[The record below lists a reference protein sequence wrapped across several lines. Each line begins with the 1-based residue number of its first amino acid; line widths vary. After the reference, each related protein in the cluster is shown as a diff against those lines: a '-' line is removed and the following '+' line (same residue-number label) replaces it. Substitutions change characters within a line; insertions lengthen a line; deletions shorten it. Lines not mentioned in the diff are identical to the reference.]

1 MRLYVRYLLAQL
13 ALPALIATIACA
25 GAVWLSQSLRF
36 VDLIVNKGLPA
47 TTFLYLTLL
56 LFPSLLLIILP
67 FALFCAV
74 LFVYHRLTME
84 SELTVMKAV
93 GLSNWQLAAPCLLLA
108 GLVTIAGYALS
119 LYLMPLAYR
128 SFKDLQRQ
136 IRQDFSYVLLQ
147 PGVFNTPLRNVSVYI
162 QSVEPDG
169 SLRGILVHDS
179 RNRDAPSTL
188 MAEQGF
194 LVEGDRGALFVL
206 ERGTRQEREHNRDRP
221 GAMSILHFD
230 RYTLDLAS
238 TGAAGPDVAREPEE
252 RFIGDLLNP
261 KDEHLSTRARQQLIA
276 QGHRRLTWPLNT
288 MVLALIGLAA
298 LLAPGYD
305 RQGPWRR
312 TGIAIIAAIVVQA
325 ASMAA
330 GSLAADAPSLIPLVY
345 LTPALAALV
354 AIGVLGGWRPFGRI
368 AAVGAG

>member
-1 MRLYVRYLLAQL
+1 MRLYVRYILAQL
-13 ALPALIATIACA
+13 ALPALIATIACS

-74 LFVYHRLTME
+74 LFVYHRLTVE

-108 GLVTIAGYALS
+108 GIFTLAGYTLS
-119 LYLMPLAYR
+119 LYVMPLAYR
-128 SFKDLQRQ
+128 SFKDLQQQ

-147 PGVFNTPLRNVSVYI
+147 PGVFNSPLKDVAVYI
-162 QSVEPDG
+162 KSVEPDG

-179 RNRDAPSTL
+179 RKPNAPSTL

-194 LVEGDRGALFVL
+194 LVEGDQGALFVL
-206 ERGTRQEREHNRDRP
+206 ERGTRQEQESSEDRE

-238 TGAAGPDVAREPEE
+238 TSATRSDALREPEE
-252 RFIGDLLNP
+252 LFIGDLLDP
-261 KDEHLSTRARQQLIA
+261 KDPRLSLQARQELIA

-298 LLAPGYD
+298 LLSPGYD

-312 TGIAIIAAIVVQA
+312 TAVAIVAAIVMQS

-330 GSLAADAPSLIPLVY
+330 GSLAAASPALIPLVY
-345 LTPALAALV
+345 LTPALGALAAVV
-354 AIGVLGGWRPFGRI
+354 ALQGWRPPRRM
-368 AAVGAG
+368 APARAS

>member
-1 MRLYVRYLLAQL
+1 MRTYVRYLLAQL

-47 TTFLYLTLL
+47 TTFLYLTFL

-74 LFVYHRLTME
+74 LFVYHRLIME

-108 GLVTIAGYALS
+108 GVVTLVGYALS

-128 SFKDLQRQ
+128 SFKDLQQQ

-147 PGVFNTPLRNVSVYI
+147 PGVFNTPLRNVAVYI
-162 QSVEPDG
+162 KSVEPDG

-179 RNRDAPSTL
+179 RKQDSPSTL

-194 LVEGDRGALFVL
+194 LIEGDQGALFVL
-206 ERGTRQEREHNRDRP
+206 ERGTRQEREHNRNRP

-238 TGAAGPDVAREPEE
+238 TNVTRPDAQREPEE
-252 RFIGDLLNP
+252 RFIGELLNP
-261 KDEHLSTRARQQLIA
+261 TDERLSPRVRQEMIA

-305 RQGPWRR
+305 RGGPWRR
-312 TGIAIIAAIVVQA
+312 TGVAVVAAIVVQA
-325 ASMAA
+325 ASMAV
-330 GSLAADAPSLIPLVY
+330 GSLAADSPALIPLVY
-345 LTPALAALV
+345 FTPALVALV
-354 AIGVLGGWRPFGRI
+354 AIGVLAGWQPWGRI
-368 AAVGAG
+368 VPAGAV